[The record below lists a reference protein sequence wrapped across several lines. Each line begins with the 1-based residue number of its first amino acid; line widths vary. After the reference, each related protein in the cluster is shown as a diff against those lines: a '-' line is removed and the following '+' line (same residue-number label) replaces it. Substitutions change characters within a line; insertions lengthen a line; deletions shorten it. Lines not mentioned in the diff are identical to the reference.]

1 MNETTAKTNNTA
13 RGQGKTHPSG
23 SRRIGYIASILFMI
37 LFIYVLR
44 HLRQWGVNFLTSD
57 FEKCL
62 YYIEL
67 SIYISIAAQ
76 VIFIFY
82 DNSWFRHIL
91 RGLTNI
97 ASAVAT
103 IMVYVIYPF
112 DFHDA
117 VWNKWIRIGI
127 LILFIL
133 SVISILLELIK
144 GIRDLIKEPEKV

>member
-1 MNETTAKTNNTA
+1 MNGTTAKSNNTGK
-13 RGQGKTHPSG
+13 GQGKTHPSG

-37 LFIYVLR
+37 LFIYILR

-76 VIFIFY
+76 LIFIFY

-91 RGLTNI
+91 KGLSNI

-117 VWNKWIRIGI
+117 TWNKWIRIGI

-133 SVISILLELIK
+133 SLISILVELIK
-144 GIRDLIKEPEKV
+144 GIRDLIREPEKV

>member
-1 MNETTAKTNNTA
+1 MNETAPKTNNTVKS
-13 RGQGKTHPSG
+13 QGKSHSSG
-23 SRRIGYIASILFMI
+23 YRRVGYIASILFMI
-37 LFIYVLR
+37 LFIYILR

-76 VIFIFY
+76 VLFIFY

-91 RGLTNI
+91 KGLSNI

-112 DFHDA
+112 NFHDA
-117 VWNKWIRIGI
+117 AWNKWIRVGI

-133 SVISILLELIK
+133 SVISILVELIK
-144 GIRDLIKEPEKV
+144 GIRDLIREPEKV

>member
-1 MNETTAKTNNTA
+1 MNEPSPKDNYTGKKERKPHHSGA
-13 RGQGKTHPSG
+13 R
-23 SRRIGYIASILFMI
+23 RVGYIFAILFMI
-37 LFIYVLR
+37 LFIYILR
-44 HLRQWGVNFLTSD
+44 HLRQWGVNFLTDD

-76 VIFIFY
+76 VLFIFY

-91 RGLTNI
+91 KGLSNI

-117 VWNKWIRIGI
+117 AWNKWVRIGI

-133 SVISILLELIK
+133 SVISVLIELIK